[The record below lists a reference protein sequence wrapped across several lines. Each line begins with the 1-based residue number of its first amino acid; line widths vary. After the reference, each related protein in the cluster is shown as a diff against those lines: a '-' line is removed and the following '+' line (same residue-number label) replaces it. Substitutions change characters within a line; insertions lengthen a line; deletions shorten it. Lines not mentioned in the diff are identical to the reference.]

1 MRLISTIIL
10 ILIAV
15 ACFAQL
21 NTQKDVYSRCDS
33 LRGSLRLE
41 RTCFDVGYYDLDV
54 VVDPENQYIKG
65 SNTIVFKAVEASNKI
80 QIEFQSILSTQC
92 ISNARYPVGLNE
104 HIEMTD
110 PSVTE
115 EDFTIYKILFEK
127 YKKNLAKNFHLK
139 GWDSGLNDPL
149 LKTSPGD
156 WSYIEK

>member
-1 MRLISTIIL
+1 MNN
-10 ILIAV
+10 
-15 ACFAQL
+15 FQ
-21 NTQKDVYSRCDS
+21 
-33 LRGSLRLE
+33 
-41 RTCFDVGYYDLDV
+41 
-54 VVDPENQYIKG
+54 
-65 SNTIVFKAVEASNKI
+65 SNKI